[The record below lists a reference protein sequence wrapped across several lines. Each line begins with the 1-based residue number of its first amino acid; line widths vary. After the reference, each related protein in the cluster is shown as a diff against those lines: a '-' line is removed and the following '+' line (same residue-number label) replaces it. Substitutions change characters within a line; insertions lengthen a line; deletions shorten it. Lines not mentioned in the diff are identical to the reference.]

1 MDGVSTGKSPKDSA
15 IMPKQ
20 YLAIKKK
27 LESEG
32 LSKKEAEK
40 HAAMIY
46 NSKGKGHVG
55 KGSK

>member
-1 MDGVSTGKSPKDSA
+1 
-15 IMPKQ
+15 MPKQ

-40 HAAMIY
+40 HAAKIY
-46 NSKGKGHVG
+46 NAMGKGHVG